1 MINAISIVNI
11 HHLLYI
17 QLFSC
22 DKNLTIDSLNF
33 QICNT
38 VLLTMVTMIYL
49 TSPELI
55 CLFMRCG
62 LLDL

>member
-11 HHLLYI
+11 HHLRYV

-38 VLLTMVTMIYL
+38 VLLTMVTI
-49 TSPELI
+49 TSPYTLHPQN
-55 CLFMRCG
+55 
-62 LLDL
+62 